1 MASWLLTGKI
11 TFRLLFGAA
20 QVILALLVV
29 AVALDLKFN
38 IFDFQTLFN
47 ISQDALN
54 YYVALLLAFGII
66 FLIGGLFLVY
76 DWWESR

>member
-1 MASWLLTGKI
+1 LLTGKI
-11 TFRLLFGAA
+11 TLRLLFGAA

-38 IFDFQTLFN
+38 IFDFQTMFN

-54 YYVALLLAFGII
+54 YYVVLLLTFGLI

>member
-1 MASWLLTGKI
+1 MITGKI
-11 TFRLLFGAA
+11 TLRLLFGAA
-20 QVILALLVV
+20 QVILALLVI

-38 IFDFQTLFN
+38 IFDFQTMFN

-54 YYVALLLAFGII
+54 YYVVLLLAFGII